1 MVRLLH
7 YPVRLSVR
15 GVTVMLR
22 MRYAWA
28 LAAGCLLAPAPAH
41 PASGQLI
48 LSCKD
53 EATPRNMHGASRT
66 SDEALLVFDFDRD
79 MLFDDRAARGT
90 PIDAVKKFF
99 ITWKSDDGTRAG
111 YLNRI
116 TLEAVEQ
123 VGIAKRRTPV
133 RSMPSSPSRLLN
145 PKSQSG
151 S

>member
-79 MLFDDRAARGT
+79 MFDRAARGT
-90 PIDAVKKFF
+90 PIDAIKKHF
-99 ITWKSDDGTRAG
+99 ITWRSDDGTRAG
-111 YLNRI
+111 YLNRV

-123 VGIAKRRTPV
+123 DGIAKTAYACALYAQLSFKAAEP
-133 RSMPSSPSRLLN
+133 
-145 PKSQSG
+145 
-151 S
+151 